1 MGQTQPMGRPQ
12 QLRDLMPLPS
22 SAQLEDRSKKW
33 GDQPRSSSLGDIT
46 REAVTAGKERG
57 TGNQKTPGQ
66 GRTSS
71 RGRSRTPANAG
82 YALYC
87 QNTGPGR
94 NASSAAQ
101 APPPEGFLSSLQ
113 SPVAFDIRSIA
124 KDPDPDVPVTISVV
138 QGWAL
143 YIQIN
148 IFKCLRAA
156 GCFKIFLLW
165 VPCVSDAS

>member
-1 MGQTQPMGRPQ
+1 MGQTQQTGRPQ
-12 QLRDLMPLPS
+12 RLSDLMPLPE
-22 SAQLEDRSKKW
+22 SAQLEDRSKKR
-33 GDQPRSSSLGDIT
+33 GDQSRSSSPGDIT

-57 TGNQKTPGQ
+57 TCNQKSPGQ
-66 GRTSS
+66 GRTGS
-71 RGRSRTPANAG
+71 RGRSRTPALAG

-87 QNTGPGR
+87 HNTGPGR

-101 APPPEGFLSSLQ
+101 APPPEGSLSSLK
-113 SPVAFDIRSIA
+113 SPVVFDIRSID

-148 IFKCLRAA
+148 IFKRIRVA
-156 GCFKIFLLW
+156 GCFKIFFLW
-165 VPCVSDAS
+165 VPCVLDAS